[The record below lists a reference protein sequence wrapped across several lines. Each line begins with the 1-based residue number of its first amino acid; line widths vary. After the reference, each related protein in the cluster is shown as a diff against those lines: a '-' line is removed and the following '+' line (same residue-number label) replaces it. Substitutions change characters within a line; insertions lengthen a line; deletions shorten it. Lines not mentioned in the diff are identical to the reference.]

1 MIYGWDGGRRQE
13 MIKWGR
19 QTRPSRGNFANCT
32 SGPTNDRGRRREA
45 HRVARKESATAH
57 VVNPPNRLSTV
68 PEFQQLVQ
76 RHDCRKLQR
85 SGNDDAQH
93 GHAASHATCCRLGA
107 VAQTW
112 PHFTYAHRWAWQ
124 RQAMDCASAKRY
136 HAALDLPAG
145 CSVRLPPV
153 SVWSVV
159 VLNFVLA
166 LHGRA
171 RVQKL
176 GGAATFGC
184 IARDLPDLQR
194 GLKELHP
201 GCVNFRG
208 RSQGNG
214 TNCRC
219 RCCCRRR

>member
-1 MIYGWDGGRRQE
+1 
-13 MIKWGR
+13 
-19 QTRPSRGNFANCT
+19 
-32 SGPTNDRGRRREA
+32 
-45 HRVARKESATAH
+45 
-57 VVNPPNRLSTV
+57 
-68 PEFQQLVQ
+68 
-76 RHDCRKLQR
+76 
-85 SGNDDAQH
+85 
-93 GHAASHATCCRLGA
+93 
-107 VAQTW
+107 
-112 PHFTYAHRWAWQ
+112 
-124 RQAMDCASAKRY
+124 MDCASAKRY

-201 GCVNFRG
+201 GCVNFRALAVVRSRRRHVDCDEDGLAVHGVG
-208 RSQGNG
+208 RRAPLPVRKLQRSKEDVHS
-214 TNCRC
+214 TASLSCRC
-219 RCCCRRR
+219 ATGGSTSSFG